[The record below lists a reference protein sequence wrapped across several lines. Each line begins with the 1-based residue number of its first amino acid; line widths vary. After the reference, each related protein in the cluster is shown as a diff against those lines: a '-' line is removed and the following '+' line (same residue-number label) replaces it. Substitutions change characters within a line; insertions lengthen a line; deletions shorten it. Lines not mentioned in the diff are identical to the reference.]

1 MGFSDE
7 IEVETTID
15 IGHNNAATIL
25 VIKVTIAIAIPTNF
39 HSVSHAMTAEKSAK
53 KLVPFLF
60 SPLRCRR
67 GCAELTS
74 SVTKQTNS

>member
-39 HSVSHAMTAEKSAK
+39 HSVSHVMTAGKSAK
-53 KLVPFLF
+53 KTRSFFIF
-60 SPLRCRR
+60 SFTLSSWLRR
-67 GCAELTS
+67 AH
-74 SVTKQTNS
+74 

>member
-53 KLVPFLF
+53 KTRSFFIF
-60 SPLRCRR
+60 SFTLSSWLRR
-67 GCAELTS
+67 AH
-74 SVTKQTNS
+74 